1 MISTVTTATVSVVTT
16 AAFAGSLGLIA
27 IVTLFFLL
35 AQKGIVSADD
45 SQSSR
50 AFRQALNVAIIPLV
64 IGFIM
69 IVGVK
74 VVEALK

>member
-16 AAFAGSLGLIA
+16 AGLAGSLGLIA

-45 SQSSR
+45 TQSSR
-50 AFRQALNVAIIPLV
+50 AFRRALNVAIIPLV
-64 IGFIM
+64 IGVIM